1 MHIPQRYKFIIKLGK
16 ALHRCGVQSYKI
28 ESYLKQVAERK
39 CIKGSF
45 MDNPTWINYV
55 FYEEDDQTYNYVEKV
70 PLGEIN
76 LGALS
81 RVVEITNKVL
91 SKEVS
96 FANAK
101 ERLNE
106 LENIEVKHHRL
117 IELMAFM
124 LSACSFCI
132 IMNTNWVSSIAAALA
147 GIIVFF
153 FYYLASKSDYIN
165 SILESVAALAATLFI
180 GLLSLIYPNINISL
194 SILSSIIIFI
204 PGLAITTA
212 LEEITSYNLMSGT
225 AKFAGAMVS
234 LFKQFFGV
242 MLGLAILTHFTEVKQ
257 APTIDNI
264 PQWINIIAIL
274 TLVLSLLP
282 IFRVRLK
289 DVLLCVLV
297 GFISFYTAYLLE
309 FMGILASIF
318 IGTIVV
324 VICCKYFSRISKT
337 PQIVFLMPGIVMLVP
352 GSKAFIGLS
361 SVFGDSSVDT
371 PSNMWMQVAFILM
384 GIIGGLLF
392 AGSFRNKKDFI
403 V

>member
-28 ESYLKQVAERK
+28 ESYLKQLAERK
-39 CIKGSF
+39 GIKGSF

-70 PLGEIN
+70 APGEIN

-81 RVVEITNKVL
+81 RVVEIANKVL
-91 SKEVS
+91 TKDLS
-96 FANAK
+96 FANAGEK
-101 ERLNE
+101 LNE
-106 LENIEVKHHRL
+106 LENISVKHNRF
-117 IELMAFM
+117 IELMAFI
-124 LSACSFCI
+124 LSAGSFCI
-132 IMNTNWVSSIAAALA
+132 ILNTNWISSIVAALA
-147 GIIVFF
+147 GIIVFI

-165 SILESVAALAATLFI
+165 STLESIASFAATIFI
-180 GLLSLIYPNINISL
+180 GLLSLKFPDINISL

-204 PGLAITTA
+204 PGLSITTA

-242 MLGLAILTHFTEVKQ
+242 ILGLGILTHFTEIKQ

-264 PQWINIIAIL
+264 PKWIDVIAIL
-274 TLVLSLLP
+274 ALISSLLP
-282 IFRVRLK
+282 IFRVRKK
-289 DVLLCVLV
+289 DIFLGVLI

-309 FMGILASIF
+309 FTGILASIF
-318 IGTIVV
+318 IGTINV
-324 VICCKYFSRISKT
+324 VIFSKIFSKISKS
-337 PQIVFLMPGIVMLVP
+337 PQIVFLIPGLVMLVP

-371 PSNMWMQVAFILM
+371 PSNMWIQVAFILM

-392 AGSFRNKKDFI
+392 AGSFRIKKDFI
-403 V
+403 N